1 MNRTIGFLLLSFAF
15 AQLSCKNEPI
25 ELIEPFELTVGDYDY
40 ASAYSVLYRLTDQ
53 KLTITFRGEL
63 EGEKDSII
71 FSTTDL
77 PKSKIRKLSKI
88 NLDSLNVLYMNNC
101 VSDGDVKVFGFR
113 KDSIYKQVQL
123 NNYYHAELSPA
134 IAIINEV
141 VPERFM
147 MYYSK
152 EDLLES
158 MDNCNNFK
166 IVPKWE
172 DLKIEK

>member
-1 MNRTIGFLLLSFAF
+1 MNRPIVFLLVSFAF
-15 AQLSCKNEPI
+15 LQLSCKSEPI
-25 ELIEPFELTVGDYDY
+25 ERIEPFELTIGDYDY
-40 ASAYSVLYRLTDQ
+40 SRAYSVLYHLTDQ